1 MTALKNN
8 RIGVVA
14 IINQDPNDAY
24 KSINEILHQY
34 SSIIKGRLGLPD
46 KDRKLGIITLIVDGD
61 TDQIGAMTGKIGQ
74 ITNVTVKS
82 VFAKT

>member
-1 MTALKNN
+1 MTTLQNL

-24 KSINEILHQY
+24 KTINDILHNY
-34 SSIIKGRLGLPD
+34 SSIIKGRLGLPY
-46 KDRKLGIITLIVDGD
+46 KERNLGIITLIVEGD

-74 ITNVTVKS
+74 IANVTVKT